1 MMLQKSVYNFV
12 TNESKVQE
20 EQVLVFQL
28 FYVDL
33 HGRGRVQCL
42 GVMSSGHKPSGPRR
56 DLETPGR

>member
-1 MMLQKSVYNFV
+1 MMLEKNVYIFV
-12 TNESKVQE
+12 MNESKVQE
-20 EQVLVFQL
+20 VLVFQL